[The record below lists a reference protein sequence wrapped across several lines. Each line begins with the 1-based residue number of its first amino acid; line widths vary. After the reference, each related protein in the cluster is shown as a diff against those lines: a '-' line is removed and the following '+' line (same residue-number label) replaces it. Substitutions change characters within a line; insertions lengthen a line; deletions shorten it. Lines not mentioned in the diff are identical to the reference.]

1 MTKSIKIFM
10 KQDNNKNKKLLFREI
25 DKKLE
30 IGILTRVK
38 ILL

>member
-1 MTKSIKIFM
+1 M